1 MITVTQN
8 LLSEKSLIGEL
19 ATPALVTVSESIV
32 SAASASTPAVF
43 YDSNLN
49 VNESATTWKEYQL
62 APVLGIEPV
71 IEVGY
76 GPLILNNNRVS
87 PDGNGGIGSVRIQN
101 GIVGQVINLQSQKIG
116 ASTYKEFDFYT
127 PGSISAY
134 LADQVTAILDE
145 TPDLAYFS
153 TVNHSTSTYTRNVS
167 CWAASI
173 DLSAVAVATSHG
185 SGWIRQ
191 RAGTLITP
199 RHVLFARHYTP
210 PVGAQIRFAG
220 SDGIA
225 VETKTILA
233 VQSGFGDCA
242 VGLLDSAVTVAT
254 PMKVTGSW
262 IAQDQVVSQS
272 STQVRSYYLGGAA
285 IYIDQF
291 ANVYACGLAN
301 PTSKQSIVAP
311 DVTFNGTLYA
321 ACDSWATASHTTDIL
336 GGFAGSV
343 KRPVSGDSG
352 SPVMAIIEGEPV
364 LLWCWWTSSSGPP
377 TWRHNGGLLNA
388 LIAAV
393 DASASVTTSL
403 TVTVATDPTL

>member
-1 MITVTQN
+1 MELVSGPVT
-8 LLSEKSLIGEL
+8 LTDGR
-19 ATPALVTVSESIV
+19 V
-32 SAASASTPAVF
+32 
-43 YDSNLN
+43 
-49 VNESATTWKEYQL
+49 
-62 APVLGIEPV
+62 APVG
-71 IEVGY
+71 
-76 GPLILNNNRVS
+76 
-87 PDGNGGIGSVRIQN
+87 DGGTCRIRIQEGAVAN
-101 GIVGQVINLQSQKIG
+101 TLQLESVKLGSQ
-116 ASTYKEFDFYT
+116 TYREFVSYSLGT
-127 PGSISAY
+127 VSAY

-153 TVNHSTSTYTRNVS
+153 TVNHATSTYTRNAS

-220 SDGIA
+220 PDGIE

-254 PMKVTGSW
+254 PMKVAGSW

-272 STQVRSYYLGGAA
+272 STPVRSYYLGGAA

-321 ACDSWATASHTTDIL
+321 ACDSWSTASHTTDIL
-336 GGFAGSV
+336 GGFASSI

-388 LIAAV
+388 LIAAA